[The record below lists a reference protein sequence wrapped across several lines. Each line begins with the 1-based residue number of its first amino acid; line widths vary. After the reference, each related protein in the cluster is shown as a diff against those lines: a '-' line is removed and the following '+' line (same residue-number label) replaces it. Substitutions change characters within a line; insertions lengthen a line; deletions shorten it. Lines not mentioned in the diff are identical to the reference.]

1 MMRVSSTMMTNN
13 YLKQLNG
20 TYNQYTKLME
30 QSDGDRLHRASDDS
44 VGYSKLLRYENS
56 QAGNLQYQSNVS
68 TALSWMKNSD
78 SVLIN
83 VTENLKTFNAKVVQA
98 SNSTNNESDCKDI
111 AKELMSLI
119 QETVHE
125 MNTQMGERY
134 LFSGQSDMVMPFALS
149 DSKMERGLAKTLSD
163 QQTSYFGPT
172 LGDTGSMNQ
181 FLTLDG
187 KFEADDNTYTYYYNT
202 YDGSVYSYDFME
214 YGYKSNMAAGIPIV
228 RAEDKVCN
236 IGKMD
241 DSDPSHTMRDLF
253 DKNGV
258 ITSDGRDWK
267 MNVDSSGKDIL
278 VDGKKLTLSFAK
290 VQQYI
295 VNYDGDDKYISMV
308 TENGAINPSADTV
321 NQTGQDVFG
330 SDIFDAGEAHKSG
343 TAVLNDLLAV
353 VAKVEAADYNWASQN
368 GITVADKAHSV
379 VLGAET
385 TMAARNQAYQAT
397 QTMLLTQ
404 NESITSD
411 ITEVASTDIGWL
423 ATKLMEYQTI
433 YSLSLSVG
441 GKTLPGTLADYL

>member
-30 QSDGDRLHRASDDS
+30 QSDGDKLHRASDDS

-78 SVLIN
+78 SVLVN
-83 VTENLKTFNAKVVQA
+83 VTENLKTFNEKVVQA
-98 SNSTNNESDCKDI
+98 SNSTNNESDMNDI
-111 AKELMSLI
+111 GKELMSLI
-119 QETVHE
+119 QETVQE

-149 DSKMERGLAKTLSD
+149 DSKMDRGLTKTLSD
-163 QQTSYFGPT
+163 QQVSYFNPT
-172 LGDTGSMNQ
+172 LGDTGSTKQ
-181 FLTLDG
+181 FLTLEGSDG
-187 KFEADDNTYTYYYNT
+187 NTYYYNT
-202 YDGSVYSYDFME
+202 QNGQVYTYDFME
-214 YGYKSNMAAGIPIV
+214 YGYKSNMAAGISVV
-228 RAEDKVCN
+228 RADDAVGN
-236 IGKMD
+236 IGTMD
-241 DSDPSHTMRDLF
+241 AAAINTNF
-253 DKNGV
+253 QANGV
-258 ITSDGRDWK
+258 ITDDGRDWFQD
-267 MNVDSSGKDIL
+267 VTI
-278 VDGKKLTLSFAK
+278 DGNTVTLKFAK
-290 VQQYI
+290 VSQYI
-295 VNYDGDDKYISMV
+295 VQYNGDDKYISMV

-330 SDIFDAGEAHKSG
+330 SDIFDAGLDHQTG
-343 TAVLNDLLAV
+343 TAMLNELLAV

>member
-1 MMRVSSTMMTNN
+1 MTNN

-181 FLTLDG
+181 FITLKG
-187 KFEADDNTYTYYYNT
+187 SDDNTYYYNT
-202 YDGSVYSYDFME
+202 NDGNVYSYDFME

-228 RAEDKVCN
+228 RAGDEVCN
-236 IGKMD
+236 IGKIGVR
-241 DSDPSHTMRDLF
+241 TMRKWF

-258 ITSDGRDWK
+258 ITDAGKKWEKNADSDGH
-267 MNVDSSGKDIL
+267 DII
-278 VDGKKLTLSFAK
+278 VNGEKISFSFDT

>member
-30 QSDGDRLHRASDDS
+30 QSDGDKLHRASDDS

-78 SVLIN
+78 SVLVN
-83 VTENLKTFNAKVVQA
+83 VTENLKTFNEKVVQA
-98 SNSTNNESDCKDI
+98 SNSTNNESDMNDI
-111 AKELMSLI
+111 GKELMSLI
-119 QETVHE
+119 QETVQE

-149 DSKMERGLAKTLSD
+149 DSKMDRGLTKTLSD
-163 QQTSYFGPT
+163 QQVSYFNPT
-172 LGDTGSMNQ
+172 LGDTGSTKQ
-181 FLTLDG
+181 FLTLEGSDG
-187 KFEADDNTYTYYYNT
+187 NTYYYNT
-202 YDGSVYSYDFME
+202 QNGQVYTYDFME
-214 YGYKSNMAAGIPIV
+214 YGYKSNMAAGISVV
-228 RAEDKVCN
+228 RADDAVGN
-236 IGKMD
+236 IG
-241 DSDPSHTMRDLF
+241 TMEAAAINTNF
-253 DKNGV
+253 QANGV
-258 ITSDGRDWK
+258 ITDDGRDWSQD
-267 MNVDSSGKDIL
+267 VTI
-278 VDGKKLTLSFAK
+278 DGNTVTLKFAT
-290 VQQYI
+290 VSQYI
-295 VNYDGDDKYISMV
+295 VQYNGDDKYISMV

-330 SDIFDAGEAHKSG
+330 SDIFDAGLDHQTG
-343 TAVLNDLLAV
+343 TAMLNELLAV

>member
-1 MMRVSSTMMTNN
+1 MTNN

-30 QSDGDRLHRASDDS
+30 QSDGDKLHRASDDS

-78 SVLIN
+78 SVLVN
-83 VTENLKTFNAKVVQA
+83 VTENLKTFNEKVVQA
-98 SNSTNNESDCKDI
+98 SNSTNNESDMNDI
-111 AKELMSLI
+111 GKELMSLI
-119 QETVHE
+119 QETVQE

-134 LFSGQSDMVMPFALS
+134 LFSGQSDMVMPFTLS
-149 DSKMERGLAKTLSD
+149 DSKMDRGLTKTLSD
-163 QQTSYFGPT
+163 QQVSYFNPT
-172 LGDTGSMNQ
+172 LGDTGSTKQ
-181 FLTLDG
+181 LLTLEGSDG
-187 KFEADDNTYTYYYNT
+187 NTYYYNT
-202 YDGSVYSYDFME
+202 QNGQVYTYDFME
-214 YGYKSNMAAGIPIV
+214 YGYKSNMAAGISVV
-228 RAEDKVCN
+228 RADDAVGN
-236 IGKMD
+236 IGTMD
-241 DSDPSHTMRDLF
+241 AADINTNF
-253 DKNGV
+253 QANGV
-258 ITSDGRDWK
+258 ITDDGRDWSQD
-267 MNVDSSGKDIL
+267 VTI
-278 VDGKKLTLSFAK
+278 DGNTVTLKFAT
-290 VQQYI
+290 VSQYI
-295 VNYDGDDKYISMV
+295 VQYNGDDKYISMV

-397 QTMLLTQ
+397 QTMLL
-404 NESITSD
+404 
-411 ITEVASTDIGWL
+411 
-423 ATKLMEYQTI
+423 
-433 YSLSLSVG
+433 LSLIHI
-441 GKTLPGTLADYL
+441 

>member
-30 QSDGDRLHRASDDS
+30 QSDGDKLHRASDDS
-44 VGYSKLLRYENS
+44 IGYSKLLRYENS

-78 SVLIN
+78 SVLVN
-83 VTENLKTFNAKVVQA
+83 VTENLKTFNEKVVQA
-98 SNSTNNESDCKDI
+98 SNSTNNESDMNDI
-111 AKELMSLI
+111 GKELMSLI
-119 QETVHE
+119 QETVQE

-134 LFSGQSDMVMPFALS
+134 LFSGQSDMVMPFTLS
-149 DSKMERGLAKTLSD
+149 DSKMERGLTKTLSD
-163 QQTSYFGPT
+163 QQVSYFNPT
-172 LGDTGSMNQ
+172 LGDTGSTKQ
-181 FLTLDG
+181 FLTLEGSDG
-187 KFEADDNTYTYYYNT
+187 NTYYYNT
-202 YDGSVYSYDFME
+202 QNGQVYTYDFME
-214 YGYKSNMAAGIPIV
+214 YGYKSNMAAGISVV
-228 RAEDKVCN
+228 RADDAVGN
-236 IGKMD
+236 IGTMD
-241 DSDPSHTMRDLF
+241 AAAINTNF
-253 DKNGV
+253 QANGV
-258 ITSDGRDWK
+258 ITDDGEAWSQD
-267 MNVDSSGKDIL
+267 VTI
-278 VDGKKLTLSFAK
+278 DGNTVTLKFAK
-290 VQQYI
+290 VSQYI
-295 VNYDGDDKYISMV
+295 VQYNGDDKYISMV

>member
-1 MMRVSSTMMTNN
+1 MTNN

-30 QSDGDRLHRASDDS
+30 QSDGDKLHRASDDS

-149 DSKMERGLAKTLSD
+149 DSKMERGLTKTLSD
-163 QQTSYFGPT
+163 QQVSYFNPT
-172 LGDTGSMNQ
+172 LGDTGSTKQ
-181 FLTLDG
+181 FLTLEGSDG
-187 KFEADDNTYTYYYNT
+187 NTYYYNT
-202 YDGSVYSYDFME
+202 QNGQVYTYDFME
-214 YGYKSNMAAGIPIV
+214 YGYKSNMAAGISVV
-228 RAEDKVCN
+228 RADDAVGN
-236 IGKMD
+236 IGTMD
-241 DSDPSHTMRDLF
+241 AAAINTNF
-253 DKNGV
+253 QANGV
-258 ITSDGRDWK
+258 ITDDGRDWSQD
-267 MNVDSSGKDIL
+267 VTI
-278 VDGKKLTLSFAK
+278 DGNTVTLKFAT
-290 VQQYI
+290 VSQYI
-295 VNYDGDDKYISMV
+295 VQYNGDDKYISMV

-330 SDIFDAGEAHKSG
+330 SDIFDAGLDHQTG
-343 TAVLNDLLAV
+343 TAMLNELLAV

>member
-1 MMRVSSTMMTNN
+1 MTNN

-30 QSDGDRLHRASDDS
+30 QSDGDKLHRASDDS

-78 SVLIN
+78 SVLVN
-83 VTENLKTFNAKVVQA
+83 VTENLKTFNEKVVQA
-98 SNSTNNESDCKDI
+98 SNSTNNESDMNDI
-111 AKELMSLI
+111 GKELMSLI
-119 QETVHE
+119 QETVQE

-149 DSKMERGLAKTLSD
+149 DSKMDRGLTKTLSD
-163 QQTSYFGPT
+163 QQVSYFNPT
-172 LGDTGSMNQ
+172 LGDTGSTKQ
-181 FLTLDG
+181 FLTLEGSDG
-187 KFEADDNTYTYYYNT
+187 NTYYYNT
-202 YDGSVYSYDFME
+202 QNGQVYTYDFME
-214 YGYKSNMAAGIPIV
+214 YGYKSNMAAGISVV
-228 RAEDKVCN
+228 RADDAVGN
-236 IGKMD
+236 IGTMD
-241 DSDPSHTMRDLF
+241 AAAINTNF
-253 DKNGV
+253 QANGV
-258 ITSDGRDWK
+258 ITDDGRDWSQD
-267 MNVDSSGKDIL
+267 VTI
-278 VDGKKLTLSFAK
+278 DGNTVTLKFAT
-290 VQQYI
+290 VSQYI
-295 VNYDGDDKYISMV
+295 VQYNGDDKYISMV

-397 QTMLLTQ
+397 QTMLQTQ